1 MQLIFLTIVDM
12 SIMAS
17 VIILFVFV
25 LRFLLKHMPKVFCYA
40 LWLVVLFRLLC
51 PWKIESNF
59 SVIPNSLRGVPQ
71 ELALEEANHIS
82 FTETI
87 SSTYEAIGDA
97 MNGGLE
103 ILQVK
108 TNSEQLGNNGYVPAF
123 HFEVWLLFFGYV
135 WLFGALVML
144 VIGIVQEIKLRHSLV
159 GALKLE
165 YQDVLLSQ
173 GNESLLHKND
183 RVYLSDYVDTPFV
196 MGILFPKIYLPS
208 TISEEEKRYILLH
221 EQYHICRG
229 DHLVKRL
236 YFIALCLHWLN
247 PLVWLAFSLA
257 GKDMEMSCDE
267 AVIKKLGEE
276 TRTLYSQLLLNFATG
291 KQHFV
296 GTPLAFGEGD
306 TKSRIK
312 HLLTWKKQNIWI
324 LSSVTFL
331 LFVLAVIFLF
341 SPKTTETR
349 IMGANYS
356 KGTIVYERPIP
367 PEIFYNDAKHYC
379 ITADYHLYARQDEV
393 SDWEYIGALESYH
406 RLVTNQKELD
416 GYLENAKVNIATI
429 TDAYIVRAEQNIF
442 YLVMQTR
449 KGETLLGIGL
459 EDVAERYDKYSD
471 DTFLF
476 ALYDLENQFREGSTN
491 GNFFSRSLVHSVGKE
506 VNTFAYYFNENE
518 YPDYMIAGF
527 LADKEENRFQD
538 MGFAVFQIGKDKRSY
553 RLLQYYC
560 YEDAAF
566 SKNGIYP
573 CADTAVVDENGTLTD
588 KTTYDVILINNYTD
602 NDVFHDIDNDDVV
615 KMELILHFPNGSEE
629 TLHYSVFG
637 KRDMILVHW
646 DEVKGAERI
655 SWHFYNRDGEEVE
668 AP

>member
-1 MQLIFLTIVDM
+1 MQSIFLTIFDM

-17 VIILFVFV
+17 VIILAV
-25 LRFLLKHMPKVFCYA
+25 LILRLLLKHMPKVFSYI

-51 PWKIESNF
+51 PWKIESDF
-59 SVIPNSLRGVPQ
+59 SMIPNSFCGIPQ
-71 ELALEEANHIS
+71 ELALEEADSIS

-87 SSTYEAIGDA
+87 ASTYEAIGDT

-123 HFEVWLLFFGYV
+123 HFEVWFLFFGYV
-135 WLFGALVML
+135 WLFGVFVML
-144 VIGIVQEIKLRHSLV
+144 VSGMIRELKFRYRLV

-165 YQDVLLSQ
+165 YQDIS
-173 GNESLLHKND
+173 SLQENKDWLHKKY
-183 RVYLSDYVDTPFV
+183 RIYLSDYVDTPFV
-196 MGILFPKIYLPS
+196 IGMISPKIYLPS
-208 TISEEEKRYILLH
+208 TILEEEKTYILLH

-236 YFIALCLHWLN
+236 YFIALCLHWMN
-247 PLVWLAFSLA
+247 PLVWIAFSLA

-267 AVIKKLGEE
+267 AVVKKLGVE
-276 TRTLYSQLLLNFATG
+276 TRTKYSQLLLNFATG
-291 KQHFV
+291 KQNFAS
-296 GTPLAFGEGD
+296 TPLAFGEGD

-312 HLLTWKKQNIWI
+312 HLLTWKKQNIWV
-324 LSSVTFL
+324 LSSVFFL
-331 LFVLAVIFLF
+331 LCILVVVFLF

-349 IMGANYS
+349 VMGANYS

-367 PEIFYNDAKHYC
+367 PETFSNDAKHYC
-379 ITADYHLYARQDEV
+379 ITADCHLYARQDEA
-393 SDWEYIGALESYH
+393 SDWEYIGALENYH

-416 GYLENAKVNIATI
+416 GYLENAKVKIATI

-476 ALYDLENQFREGSTN
+476 ALYDLENQFKEGSTN

-506 VNTFAYYFNENE
+506 VDTFAYYFNEKE
-518 YPDYMIAGF
+518 YPDIEYVKKMCEYLSKAGEF
-527 LADKEENRFQD
+527 YYIEALENDVYIPIGDVTIKAEHPPITIWYERYRG
-538 MGFAVFQIGKDKRSY
+538 MGI
-553 RLLQYYC
+553 
-560 YEDAAF
+560 
-566 SKNGIYP
+566 
-573 CADTAVVDENGTLTD
+573 GTLVM
-588 KTTYDVILINNYTD
+588 KTVISRL
-602 NDVFHDIDNDDVV
+602 VF
-615 KMELILHFPNGSEE
+615 
-629 TLHYSVFG
+629 
-637 KRDMILVHW
+637 
-646 DEVKGAERI
+646 RI
-655 SWHFYNRDGEEVE
+655 TVT
-668 AP
+668 